1 MMKPKYLLVILIVL
15 VFAGS
20 SYAQQFQVIPIT
32 PQYESPPSPQRFIPG
47 QQVPTQLQPEQPE
60 SSQQRMTIPTPSV
73 EESSEFE
80 AFVSEKGIEITQ
92 SQLDILK
99 KFEGITFSY
108 SKTDLLPGTV
118 AIAVRVSKIEQ
129 QTEKGRE
136 EVKEEGEEAAA
147 IGMPVLVDAGYLI
160 GAPNV
165 LAAGFKILGIK
176 SYIAVSTDL
185 EQFGYGFFKQP
196 PSTFAPQVPVS
207 PDYVIGPGDEMRISV
222 WGPIEGQWTVV
233 VDRDGNITI
242 PKLGILGV
250 TGLKFEELREILRN
264 EFSRYY
270 TGFEMNVS
278 MGALRT
284 MRVYVVGNAEKP
296 GSYIISS
303 LSTLINA
310 LFETSSPSKKGTLRD
325 IQVKRNGDTI
335 VHFDLYD
342 FLLKGDKTKDVRL
355 IPEDVILIPPVG
367 PLVGIAGSV
376 NNPAIYELKG
386 EMIVSQLIEMA
397 GGLNDIASIGR
408 VQIDHIVDNNR
419 QIVFESDLAEAQD
432 IKVQG
437 GDIVKIFP
445 VIQDKRLVRITGAV
459 HREGDYGFQPGMTV
473 KDLISRAG
481 GLKYYAHNKEA
492 ELTRM
497 HLTDKGDLVETIVI
511 SLDKAIEGDPEHNIA
526 LEVDDHIFV
535 HIKPEWELYDT
546 VTISG
551 EVKFPG
557 TYNIER
563 GETLSSLIERA
574 GGFTD
579 RAYLNGA
586 VFTREMVR
594 RLQQEQLDEMILR
607 LERELLGSGVTTIAT
622 AYSAEEMQIRAM
634 EMQQKMQFIEALRA
648 TRAQGRMVIKLD
660 DPERLKDTPF
670 NIELEDGD
678 NLVIPSDPQ
687 VVQVV
692 GSVNNQVAF
701 IYDKKL
707 GVKKYIDL
715 AGGYTKN
722 ADKKRIYVLKV
733 DGTAVQTKKGMV
745 WNKDSMRWEQGK
757 RQLESGDTIIVPEKL
772 DRVAWMREIKDI
784 TQILFQ
790 IAVTTGV
797 VIALF

>member
-1 MMKPKYLLVILIVL
+1 
-15 VFAGS
+15 
-20 SYAQQFQVIPIT
+20 
-32 PQYESPPSPQRFIPG
+32 
-47 QQVPTQLQPEQPE
+47 
-60 SSQQRMTIPTPSV
+60 
-73 EESSEFE
+73 
-80 AFVSEKGIEITQ
+80 
-92 SQLDILK
+92 
-99 KFEGITFSY
+99 
-108 SKTDLLPGTV
+108 
-118 AIAVRVSKIEQ
+118 
-129 QTEKGRE
+129 
-136 EVKEEGEEAAA
+136 
-147 IGMPVLVDAGYLI
+147 
-160 GAPNV
+160 
-165 LAAGFKILGIK
+165 
-176 SYIAVSTDL
+176 VSTDL
-185 EQFGYGFFKQP
+185 KQFGYGFFKKP
-196 PSTFAPQVPVS
+196 SSTFDLQVPVS
-207 PDYVIGPGDEMRISV
+207 PDYVIGPGDEIRIAV
-222 WGPIEGQWTVV
+222 WGTIEGQWTVA
-233 VDRDGNITI
+233 VDRDGNIAI
-242 PKLGILGV
+242 PNLGILGV
-250 TGLKFEELREILRN
+250 TGLKFEELREILHK

-310 LFETSSPSKKGTLRD
+310 LFETSSPSKVGTLRD
-325 IQVKRNGDTI
+325 IQVKRNGDTL

-355 IPEDVILIPPVG
+355 MPEDVILIPPVG

-386 EMIVSQLIEMA
+386 ETIVSQLIEMA
-397 GGLNDIASIGR
+397 GGLNDIASKGR

-419 QIVFESDLAEAQD
+419 QIVFESDLAEAQE
-432 IKVQG
+432 IEVQG

-459 HREGDYGFQPGMTV
+459 LREGDYGFQPGMTV

-511 SLDKAIEGDPEHNIA
+511 SLDKAMEGDPENNIA
-526 LEVDDHIFV
+526 LKVDDHIFV
-535 HIKPEWELYDT
+535 HIKPEWELFDT

-594 RLQQEQLDEMILR
+594 RLQQEQIDEMILR
-607 LERELLGSGVTTIAT
+607 LERELLGAGVTTVAT
-622 AYSAEEMQIRAM
+622 AYSAEEMQIRALEM
-634 EMQQKMQFIEALRA
+634 EQKMQFIEALRA
-648 TRAQGRMVIKLD
+648 TRANGRMVIKLD

-670 NIELEDGD
+670 NIELEEGD

-687 VVQVV
+687 VVQVI

-733 DGTAVQTKKGMV
+733 DGTAVQTKKGMM